1 MNIKNIK
8 LAVIGL
14 GYVGL
19 PLALEFSK
27 KREVVGYDIK
37 KKRIQEL
44 KLGIDTTAEVLKRD
58 LIKLKNI
65 KFTYFKKDLRNANCF
80 IITVPTPI
88 YKNKK
93 PDLRPLI
100 KATQMVSDVL
110 KMGDLIIYESTV
122 FPGCTEDVCVPIL
135 EKRSGLKFNKDF
147 FCGYSPERNNPG
159 DKLRKITSIKK
170 ITSGSTLKISNLVD
184 ALYRQIIFA
193 GTHKAPNIKVAEA
206 AKVIENVQRDLN
218 IGLINELS
226 ILLNKMNIDTQ
237 EVLEAAG
244 SKWNFIPF
252 RPGLVGG
259 HCIGVDPY
267 YLIDKAKKVGQSLDV
282 VSSARKINDG
292 MGDYVASMIM
302 TQMKHKFIKLKNS
315 KILIMGL
322 TFKENC
328 PDLRNS
334 GVSNVIKKLKKFS
347 CKLDLYDPWAN
358 KYEVKKIYGVF
369 PINKPKS
376 NFYDGII
383 LAVSHDIF
391 KKMKIKNINNLRKKN
406 SLFFDLKHLFPKEV
420 SDFRL

>member
-19 PLALEFSK
+19 PLAVEFSK
-27 KREVVGYDIK
+27 KREVIGYDIK

-44 KLGIDTTAEVLKRD
+44 KLGIDITAEVLKRD

-65 KFTYFKKDLRNANCF
+65 KFTYFKKDLKNANCF

-100 KATQMVSDVL
+100 KATQIVSDVL

-193 GTHKAPNIKVAEA
+193 GTHKAPSIKVAEA

-302 TQMKHKFIKLKNS
+302 MEMKRKFIKLKNS

-376 NFYDGII
+376 NFYNGII
-383 LAVSHDIF
+383 LAVAHDIF
-391 KKMKIKNINNLRKKN
+391 KKMKIKSINNLRKKN
-406 SLFFDLKHLFPKEV
+406 SLFFDLKHLFPKEA
-420 SDFRL
+420 SDLRL